1 MNTPSRI
8 LLFAICSLVS
18 TSACADRPSTDDR
31 RSPRESIT
39 ALDCTP
45 DQKSALERAFE
56 GICKA
61 VAQANGPCQQ
71 VLEEHGVLESFQRQC
86 GRGLTVRCRE
96 PLCGQYIP
104 RQIAF
109 YTDDGTIEIGLGGLA
124 GGKGCGGYENP
135 MDGPAH
141 TLTHEMAHAAHLVN
155 DGPAERVAYACRESR
170 VTTRSP
176 R

>member
-1 MNTPSRI
+1 MNTLSRI
-8 LLFAICSLVS
+8 LLLAICSLTS
-18 TSACADRPSTDDR
+18 TSACAERPSTDDR
-31 RSPRESIT
+31 RSPREPIT

-61 VAQANGPCQQ
+61 VAQANGPCQR
-71 VLEEHGVLESFQRQC
+71 VLKEHGVLESFQRQC

-104 RQIAF
+104 KQMAF

-135 MDGPAH
+135 MHGPAH
-141 TLTHEMAHAAHLVN
+141 TLTHEMAHAAHLVT
-155 DGPAERVAYACRESR
+155 DGLAERVAYACRGDQQ
-170 VTTRSP
+170 
-176 R
+176 

>member
-1 MNTPSRI
+1 MKTPFKI
-8 LLFAICSLVS
+8 LLFAISSLVS
-18 TSACADRPSTDDR
+18 TSACAERPSTDDR

-45 DQKSALERAFE
+45 DQKRALERAFE

-71 VLEEHGVLESFQRQC
+71 VLEEHGVLESFHRQC